1 MDHISGPDHSTLP
14 THQTGTQT
22 RTLSRRKLLAGA
34 AGGVAVVAAGQPAWA
49 ADATRP
55 GAVRG
60 PALAVR
66 DSQVV
71 KRHPPL
77 TRAGR
82 PAGALRAHRTAHR
95 RHRLG
100 EGGRGVRTHLL
111 RSAGCRDV
119 RLEPFAGRRQVPRR
133 HRRPRRPAPDD
144 ICWQAGAS
152 PGRRT
157 RRRPRHG
164 PRRRRQGRDRP
175 GVADR
180 PGRGD
185 RSRASSPTTPRTPT
199 PDARVNQRAAFV
211 LEAQRRGAA
220 AVVLLPADLA
230 YPRRA
235 SATSP
240 RLVPTT
246 GSTPPPWTPVATI
259 PVLGVA
265 QVQKRLLREDL
276 SVRPLRLTIGTT
288 SHRGLT
294 SNNVLADIPGRL
306 GANGP
311 LVYVSGHYDSVIG
324 APGRQRRRLR
334 HRAHARARPGAA
346 ASCPSR
352 TPPSGSR
359 CGDRRSR
366 A

>member
-14 THQTGTQT
+14 THQT

-71 KRHPPL
+71 QAASAPHARWPTCGCSPSSIGPRIGGTASERAAAEYAL
-77 TRAGR
+77 TS
-82 PAGALRAHRTAHR
+82 
-95 RHRLG
+95 
-100 EGGRGVRTHLL
+100 L

-119 RLEPFAGRRQVPRR
+119 RLEPFPVADKFLADIGDPDGQL
-133 HRRPRRPAPDD
+133 PDD

-152 PGRRT
+152 PDAGLDAGPVTGRV
-157 RRRPRHG
+157 
-164 PRRRRQGRDRP
+164 RRRQGRDRT
-175 GVADR
+175 GVARR

-185 RSRASSPTTPRTPT
+185 RRRRARRRRPGRRRRDPRQPARGVRRSRRSGAARRPSSCCRPTWPT
-199 PDARVNQRAAFV
+199 PAAR
-211 LEAQRRGAA
+211 
-220 AVVLLPADLA
+220 
-230 YPRRA
+230 PRRRRA
-235 SATSP
+235 WCRRPARP
-240 RLVPTT
+240 RRR
-246 GSTPPPWTPVATI
+246 WTPVATI

-294 SNNVLADIPGRL
+294 SNNVLGRHPRSSGRHRPAGLHLRPLRL
-306 GANGP
+306 GHRRPRG
-311 LVYVSGHYDSVIG
+311 
-324 APGRQRRRLR
+324 QRRRLR
-334 HRAHARARPGAA
+334 HRADARARPGAPA
-346 ASCPSR
+346 GCPGP

-359 CGDRRSR
+359 CGVRRSR